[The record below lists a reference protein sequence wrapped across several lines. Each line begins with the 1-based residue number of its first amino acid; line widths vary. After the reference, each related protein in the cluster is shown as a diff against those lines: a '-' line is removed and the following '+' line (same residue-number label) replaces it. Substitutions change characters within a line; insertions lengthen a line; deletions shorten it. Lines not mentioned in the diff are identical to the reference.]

1 MTDEP
6 TNDKE
11 RALHHLGEAE
21 KALREAM
28 KQAEVWTAAYM
39 QMDDTMDRCTMPRRR
54 CVTGRTEPPTPRPP
68 CTPAVGPGFAARRG
82 QTLHSRL
89 PRKVWLAHSSEH
101 SEPPGAHVKLLVTA
115 VKGSRDLQ
123 NEQT

>member
-28 KQAEVWTAAYM
+28 KQAGVWTAAYM
-39 QMDDTMDRCTMPRRR
+39 QLHDTMD
-54 CVTGRTEPPTPRPP
+54 
-68 CTPAVGPGFAARRG
+68 A
-82 QTLHSRL
+82 LHDAQAE
-89 PRKVWLAHSSEH
+89 V
-101 SEPPGAHVKLLVTA
+101 
-115 VKGSRDLQ
+115 RDW
-123 NEQT
+123 ED